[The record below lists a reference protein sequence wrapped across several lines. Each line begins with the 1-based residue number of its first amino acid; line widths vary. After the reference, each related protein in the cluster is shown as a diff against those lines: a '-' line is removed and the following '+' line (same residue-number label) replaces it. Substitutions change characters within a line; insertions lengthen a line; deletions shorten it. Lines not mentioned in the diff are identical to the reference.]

1 MHPQALHW
9 FPYFAD
15 LIHTGTLSL
24 AALNRSRFYL
34 GLPASPPILL
44 FVGAVLM
51 DLPLK
56 NLLIAQL
63 KKWTCR

>member
-1 MHPQALHW
+1 MHPQAPHW

-34 GLPASPPILL
+34 GLPVSPPTLP
-44 FVGAVLM
+44 FVLAALV
-51 DLPLK
+51 DLPLM
-56 NLLIAQL
+56 NLLDAPL
-63 KKWTCR
+63 KKWTRR